1 MKKNV
6 LQILALLVAASP
18 AVLSAQAP
26 KDAIVI
32 SDADIKAVLKMAADT
47 KRTIPDNSL
56 RVIDMGAYQLA
67 VGIVARGK
75 LAPAPAAAA
84 PAAAPANTQPA
95 CGQQRAGAT
104 GPNGIYHDSTAETYI
119 VTSGSGTLITGGTIV
134 NGRRSPADSEVTT
147 ILNGPSCNGT
157 MVGYSSRVI
166 NVGDVIVIPE
176 GVPHGFSAIPD
187 HITYLS
193 VRPDLKKVLKKGY
206 VNPALAAKQRTS
218 TGDGAT
224 GPVAGFPHA
233 VLAAPTR
240 QSALVAP
247 PRGAGT
253 PLPAPPVAPAAIGT
267 AGTRSLPTFEVD
279 RNWPKV
285 PAQWKLGDV
294 SSFSVDAQDRIWAL
308 HRPRTLVKPED
319 VPKRAPAVMVFD
331 TAGTYIKS
339 WGGDG
344 AGYEWPQREHG
355 INIDSKGFVWITG
368 NNCPTNGIANLK
380 HVADDQILKFT
391 QDGKFVMQI
400 GHSNQSK
407 GNADTTNV
415 HRAADVQYNARTN
428 ELFVADGYGNHRV
441 IVFDADSGKFKRMW
455 GAFGNKPVDDDHCEV
470 VTPKEFPA
478 GDGPSNFSIVHAIRL
493 SKDGIVYVAD
503 RENRRVQSFTTDGK
517 YLKQIVKTDTQ
528 FARDLAFSA
537 DPNQQFLYVG
547 NGNDIV
553 IVDRKAMQ
561 IVGSIKLPGQ
571 IGGGHH
577 IATDSKGNIYIAG
590 TTMGLQKLTFKGMST
605 ASTN

>member
-1 MKKNV
+1 MTKNV
-6 LQILALLVAASP
+6 LRTLALLIAAGPSI
-18 AVLSAQAP
+18 VSAQAP
-26 KDAIVI
+26 KDAVIV

-47 KRTIPDNSL
+47 KRTIPDNTL
-56 RVIDMGAYQLA
+56 RVIDMGTYQLGVA
-67 VGIVARGK
+67 VVARGK
-75 LAPAPAAAA
+75 FPAPAAAA
-84 PAAAPANTQPA
+84 PAAAPAPTTPA

-104 GPNGIYHDSTAETYI
+104 GPNGISHDSTAETYVVI
-119 VTSGSGTLITGGTIV
+119 SGSGTLITGGTIV

-147 ILNGPSCNGT
+147 TLNGPSCNGT

-176 GVPHGFSAIPD
+176 GVPHGFTAIPD
-187 HITYLS
+187 HVTYLS

-206 VNPALAAKQRTS
+206 VNPALAGKQQTR
-218 TGDGAT
+218 
-224 GPVAGFPHA
+224 A
-233 VLAAPTR
+233 V
-240 QSALVAP
+240 
-247 PRGAGT
+247 GT
-253 PLPAPPVAPAAIGT
+253 V
-267 AGTRSLPTFEVD
+267 GTRSLPAFEVD

-285 PAQWKLGDV
+285 PARWKLGDV
-294 SSFSVDAQDRIWAL
+294 SSFSVDAQDHIWAL

-319 VPKRAPAVMVFD
+319 VPKRAPAVIVFD
-331 TAGTYIKS
+331 TAGNYIKS
-339 WGGDG
+339 WGGEG

-355 INIDSKGFVWITG
+355 INLDSKGFVWITG

-441 IVFDADSGKFKRMW
+441 IVFDADTGKFKRMW

-470 VTPKEFPA
+470 VTPKSFPP
-478 GDGPSNFSIVHAIRL
+478 GDGPSNFSIVHAVRL

-517 YLKQIVKTDTQ
+517 FLKQIRKTDTQ

-537 DPNQQFLYVG
+537 DADQQFLYVG
-547 NGNDIV
+547 NGNDIQ

-561 IVGSIKLPGQ
+561 IVGSIKLPGM

-577 IATDSKGNIYIAG
+577 IATDSKGNIYIAQ

-605 ASTN
+605 ASAN